1 MPGARCTRSLA
12 RSEESTRVSH
22 HRYVASSDIPCA
34 MVLTVSF
41 VLSPV
46 IGFVATVP
54 AQCNALSRV
63 NASIEASGPH
73 DFTVRAPITRQLTG
87 SRPSHPALN
96 VRDDRDTSLS

>member
-12 RSEESTRVSH
+12 CKRKAHEQVTTGTSH
-22 HRYVASSDIPCA
+22 HP
-34 MVLTVSF
+34 TF
-41 VLSPV
+41 
-46 IGFVATVP
+46 P

-63 NASIEASGPH
+63 NAGIEASGPH

>member
-1 MPGARCTRSLA
+1 
-12 RSEESTRVSH
+12 
-22 HRYVASSDIPCA
+22 
-34 MVLTVSF
+34 
-41 VLSPV
+41 
-46 IGFVATVP
+46 
-54 AQCNALSRV
+54 LSRV

>member
-1 MPGARCTRSLA
+1 
-12 RSEESTRVSH
+12 
-22 HRYVASSDIPCA
+22 

>member
-1 MPGARCTRSLA
+1 
-12 RSEESTRVSH
+12 
-22 HRYVASSDIPCA
+22 

-41 VLSPV
+41 VLSPA

-54 AQCNALSRV
+54 AQCKAL
-63 NASIEASGPH
+63 AQIDAGIEASGPH
-73 DFTVRAPITRQLTG
+73 DFTVRVPITRQLTG